1 MPMHIKILIIGLLA
15 GLGGGLFSL
24 GGGTLTIPLML
35 SWLHLSE
42 FEARGTALAAAFFP
56 ALFGTFLYAQ
66 AAQVDWLAVVL
77 VAVPALIVT
86 PFVGLWSEHFSS
98 LRLRRIF
105 SVVIITGALFLLL
118 REQFLGDWKLT
129 DSMRIGYLIGVGVI
143 EGLVA
148 GSVGVSGGPVLAPL
162 LVLGLGMP
170 QQMAQGCSLAA
181 RIPAVVAGSLENF
194 RHGHVRL
201 ALLPGLI
208 SGGLLGAWLGSR
220 LALSLPE
227 LHLRSLFAVLL
238 LIIGFRYLLSRK

>member
-1 MPMHIKILIIGLLA
+1 M
-15 GLGGGLFSL
+15 
-24 GGGTLTIPLML
+24 
-35 SWLHLSE
+35 
-42 FEARGTALAAAFFP
+42 
-56 ALFGTFLYAQ
+56 
-66 AAQVDWLAVVL
+66 
-77 VAVPALIVT
+77 
-86 PFVGLWSEHFSS
+86 
-98 LRLRRIF
+98 
-105 SVVIITGALFLLL
+105 IITGALFLLL

>member
-1 MPMHIKILIIGLLA
+1 M
-15 GLGGGLFSL
+15 
-24 GGGTLTIPLML
+24 
-35 SWLHLSE
+35 
-42 FEARGTALAAAFFP
+42 
-56 ALFGTFLYAQ
+56 
-66 AAQVDWLAVVL
+66 
-77 VAVPALIVT
+77 AVPALIVT
-86 PFVGLWSEHFSS
+86 PFIGLWSEHFSS
-98 LRLRRIF
+98 VRLRHIF

-129 DSMRIGYLIGVGVI
+129 GSMRIGYLIGVGVI
-143 EGLVA
+143 EGMVA

-162 LVLGLGMP
+162 LVLGPGMP

-181 RIPAVVAGSLENF
+181 RIPAVVVGSLENF

-208 SGGLLGAWLGSR
+208 IGGLFGAWLGSR